1 MDEAAEMSD
10 RVGIVDHGKLLALDT
25 PSSLIR
31 GLPGRTTLEVAVTL
45 DGTPA
50 EELLAALGA
59 LDGVERAERVAA
71 AQGGPAAFAG
81 GPPGMGGPPGPP
93 PGAGPPDGAG
103 GPRELRARLY
113 VAGDAPLMV
122 APVAGAG
129 QPTRRHELTEVS
141 IGTPSLED
149 VFIHLTGRALR

>member
-1 MDEAAEMSD
+1 
-10 RVGIVDHGKLLALDT
+10 
-25 PSSLIR
+25 
-31 GLPGRTTLEVAVTL
+31 VAVTL

-59 LDGVERAERVAA
+59 LEGVERVERVAV
-71 AQGGPAAFAG
+71 AQ
-81 GPPGMGGPPGPP
+81 
-93 PGAGPPDGAG
+93 DGA
-103 GPRELRARLY
+103 RELRARLY

-122 APVAGAG
+122 APVAAVVG
-129 QPTRRHELTEVS
+129 QRKAELTEVS